1 MKILLAAPTYLP
13 SRRAN
18 TLQVLKMAQ
27 AAKLCGHDVFVLV
40 PNPGEKEIPDW
51 DSLALHYGLH
61 QKFDIE
67 WIPIKPNLRGYD
79 YGIKVSRYFRRLGAD
94 ILYTRLPQAAAYAS
108 SSNVPTIFEVHDLPG
123 GIMGPWLFRRFMKG
137 KGAVRLVIITKSL
150 KSAII
155 QKIMPIPDFPSAVV
169 EPDGVDLI
177 RFKGVPNPMDARK
190 SLRSGK
196 YPQIAVSNFTAGYTG
211 NFYPG
216 RGIDIILEMAAGS
229 PDINFL
235 LAGGDP
241 QTVSDFQDKI
251 NRRGI
256 TNIILTGFIPNSD
269 LPCFQ
274 AACDVLL
281 MPYQS
286 EVAASSGGDI
296 AKYLSPLKLF
306 EYMAC
311 SRVILSS
318 NLPVLKEVLNER
330 NAILL
335 PPDDVQTWVVAL
347 QDIKNDPNRRVSLAE
362 QSRKDSLKYSWEARA
377 DRILNI

>member
-27 AAKLCGHDVFVLV
+27 ATKLCGHDVFVLV

-67 WIPIKPNLRGYD
+67 WIPIKPNFRGYD
-79 YGIKVSRYFRRLGAD
+79 YGLKVTKYFSRLGAD

-108 SSNVPTIFEVHDLPG
+108 SLNIPTIYEVHDLPG

-137 KGAVRLVIITKSL
+137 RGAIRLVIITQSL
-150 KSAII
+150 KAAIS
-155 QKIMPIPDFPSAVV
+155 QKIIPLPDYPRAVV

-177 RFKGVPNPMDARK
+177 RYKNLPSPMDARK

-196 YPQIAVSNFTAGYTG
+196 YPEISASNFTVGYTG
-211 NFYPG
+211 HFYPG
-216 RGIDIILEMAAGS
+216 RGVDIILEMAARC
-229 PDINFL
+229 PDIDFL
-235 LAGGDP
+235 LVGGDP
-241 QTVSDFQDKI
+241 HAVSKFQDKVH
-251 NRRGI
+251 RRGI
-256 TNIILTGFIPNSD
+256 TNIILTGFIPNSEI
-269 LPCFQ
+269 PCFQ

-281 MPYQS
+281 MPYQL

-296 AKYLSPLKLF
+296 AHYLSPLKLF
-306 EYMAC
+306 EYLAC

-335 PPDDVQTWVVAL
+335 PPDDVQTWVAAL
-347 QDIKNDPNRRVSLAE
+347 QDIKNDPTLRVSLSKQA
-362 QSRKDSLKYSWEARA
+362 RKDSFVYSWEARA
-377 DRILNI
+377 ERIFNI